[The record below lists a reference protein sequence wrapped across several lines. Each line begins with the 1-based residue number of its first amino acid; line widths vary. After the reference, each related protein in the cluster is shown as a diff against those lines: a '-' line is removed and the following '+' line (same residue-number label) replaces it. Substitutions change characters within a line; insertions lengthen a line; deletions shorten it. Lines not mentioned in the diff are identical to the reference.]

1 MAIAVEATIVG
12 RFKGIGDLQDFTANG
27 LHESTGGSANWSKV
41 DSEPSI
47 MSKIEADRRRNPEE
61 YMQFFEDCLLL
72 PNENI
77 GHEGRF

>member
-1 MAIAVEATIVG
+1 M
-12 RFKGIGDLQDFTANG
+12 
-27 LHESTGGSANWSKV
+27 